1 MTEGSDAK
9 VKDLMIEELY
19 TIDGVATV
27 AEAMA
32 LMRQHQVSSL
42 VVNRRDAGDELGL
55 VVIADIARG
64 VIVHNRPPDRTNVY
78 EIMSKPLLTVPEDML
93 AKYAV
98 RLLARFEVSRAVV
111 VDHDRNALGMVTLR
125 DLIMGYAANDTD
137 ATDVSRR

>member
-1 MTEGSDAK
+1 MTKGSDAR
-9 VKDLMIEELY
+9 VKDLMIEELH

-32 LMRQHQVSSL
+32 LMRRHQVSSL
-42 VVNRRDAGDELGL
+42 VVNRRDADDELGL

-64 VIVHNRPPDRTNVY
+64 VIFHNRPPDRTNVY

-125 DLIMGYAANDTD
+125 DLILGYAANDAD
-137 ATDVSRR
+137 ATDVPRR